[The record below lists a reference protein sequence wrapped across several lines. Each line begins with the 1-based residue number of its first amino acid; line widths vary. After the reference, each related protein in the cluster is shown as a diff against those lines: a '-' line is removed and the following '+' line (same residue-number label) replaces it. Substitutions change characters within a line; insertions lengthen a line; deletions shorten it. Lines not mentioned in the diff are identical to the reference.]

1 MKKILAISALAALCL
16 LSGCDFFRTLAGRP
30 TSADIAAKRA
40 LIERT
45 EQEEAARRDSIQRVE
60 QQIIADSIAVMEALS
75 ADKKLFPP
83 ADRVRGYATASLP
96 YKYYILVGTFSN
108 ADNANRVV
116 AAAEKAGMNPVRIPY
131 GRLVAIGVC
140 PSNSLV
146 QVYHSL
152 ESVRA
157 QSFCPKDA
165 WILAKV
171 Q

>member
-16 LSGCDFFRTLAGRP
+16 LTGCDFFRTLAGRP

-45 EQEEAARRDSIQRVE
+45 EQQEAARRDSIQRVE
-60 QQIIADSIAVMEALS
+60 QQILADSLAVMQALS
-75 ADKKLFPP
+75 ENKKLCPP

-96 YKYYILVGTFSN
+96 YKYFILVGTFSN
-108 ADNANRVV
+108 ADNANRVI
-116 AAAEKAGMNPVRIPY
+116 AAAEKAGLNPVRIPY
-131 GRLVAIGVC
+131 GRLIAVGVC

-152 ESVRA
+152 EAVRE
-157 QSFCPKDA
+157 QPFCPKDA
-165 WILAKV
+165 WILAKA